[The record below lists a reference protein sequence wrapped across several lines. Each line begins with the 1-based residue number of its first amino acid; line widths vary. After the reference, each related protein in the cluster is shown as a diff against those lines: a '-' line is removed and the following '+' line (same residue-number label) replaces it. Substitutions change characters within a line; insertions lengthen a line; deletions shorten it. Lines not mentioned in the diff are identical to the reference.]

1 MDLQHPATKHT
12 TYCKIPIISPEPIL
26 NFVQK
31 AVLLSL
37 SSGELTFG
45 GAFYWKGFCVSKWV
59 ELDNKNSLKHY
70 ENSLK
75 QLALTLHGLI
85 ILYFGRISVSEI

>member
-12 TYCKIPIISPEPIL
+12 TYCKIPIISPGPIL

-45 GAFYWKGFCVSKWV
+45 GAFCWKGF
-59 ELDNKNSLKHY
+59 
-70 ENSLK
+70 
-75 QLALTLHGLI
+75 
-85 ILYFGRISVSEI
+85 